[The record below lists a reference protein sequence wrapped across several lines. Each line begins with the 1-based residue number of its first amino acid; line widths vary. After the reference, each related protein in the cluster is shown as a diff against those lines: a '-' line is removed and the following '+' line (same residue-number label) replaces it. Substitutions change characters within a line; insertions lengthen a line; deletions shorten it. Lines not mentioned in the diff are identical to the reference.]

1 MAQNPLS
8 LSASNQFVDAF
19 REFGNNIVQ
28 KSPAILIGLIFLVI
42 FVLIGYGLRALIK
55 RRLNKGT
62 NDPLLISF
70 IGRVVMLTMII
81 IGLVIFLNQLGLGKA
96 ASGVLA
102 GAGVSAIILG
112 FAFKD
117 IGENFIAGFFLAFSR
132 GFNIGDVIEVQGI
145 KGKVT
150 ALNLRNT
157 HIRTFDGKDIFMPNA
172 LLIKNP
178 LSNFTRD
185 GLLRYDFMIGLDYG
199 ANITDAASL
208 IMNTLDAET
217 RIEHNDDLKPF
228 VLLEEFSTS
237 TINIR
242 IFYWV
247 NSFDFLGPIAFL
259 QTEVMNKVITALTKA
274 GFSLPADIIELKI
287 YQEGQPIPVSIKT
300 SVKPTEK
307 PNT

>member
-1 MAQNPLS
+1 MIQNKPL
-8 LSASNQFVDAF
+8 LSIPSEFFIAF
-19 REFGNNIVQ
+19 SDFGDKIIQ
-28 KSPAILIGLIFLVI
+28 KSPAILIGITFLII
-42 FVLIGYGLRALIK
+42 FTFIGYGLRSLIK
-55 RRLNKGT
+55 KRLSSKSH
-62 NDPLLISF
+62 DPLLVMF
-70 IGRVVMLTMII
+70 IGRVTLLTMII

-96 ASGVLA
+96 ASSVLA

-132 GFNIGDVIEVQGI
+132 GFNIGDVIEVQGF

-172 LLIKNP
+172 MLIKNP

-185 GLLRYDFMIGLDYG
+185 GLLRYDFTIGLEYG
-199 ANITDAASL
+199 SNIMDAMSL
-208 IMNTLDAET
+208 IIKTLET
-217 RIEHNDDLKPF
+217 EKRIEHHDELKPF
-228 VLLEEFSTS
+228 VLLEEFGSSTM
-237 TINIR
+237 NMR

-259 QTEVMNKVITALTKA
+259 QTDVMNNIITALTES
-274 GFSLPADIIELKI
+274 GFNLPSNALKSKT
-287 YQEGQPIPVSIKT
+287 QPIPVG
-300 SVKPTEK
+300 VKSADQPKEK
-307 PNT
+307 PKS